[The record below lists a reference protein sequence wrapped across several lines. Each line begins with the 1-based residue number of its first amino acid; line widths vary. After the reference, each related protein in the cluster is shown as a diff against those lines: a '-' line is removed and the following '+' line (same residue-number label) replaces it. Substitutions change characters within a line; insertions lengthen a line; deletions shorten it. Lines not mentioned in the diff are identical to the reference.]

1 MGGDGLVT
9 AADADGAGVVF
20 ALADIDVAGVGFGR
34 DGVASEAVG
43 RGGRDVAASMSI
55 SPFWLSR
62 VRVLKVWAGS
72 TVMSPLS
79 AARVRV
85 LSSARPLGI
94 VSVSS
99 AS

>member
-43 RGGRDVAASMSI
+43 RGGRDVAVVGGQ
-55 SPFWLSR
+55 LSGGKGR
-62 VRVLKVWAGS
+62 AFEVDIPV
-72 TVMSPLS
+72 
-79 AARVRV
+79 
-85 LSSARPLGI
+85 
-94 VSVSS
+94 
-99 AS
+99 